1 MSALQWKLS
10 QLHLPVTHT
19 PDALRQAAAS
29 ALRVPEGKIAN
40 LEILKQSL
48 DARKKREIAYS
59 YELAVALMPGTKL
72 PKHLPANVT
81 PYAPVEF
88 EPSGGGTKPL
98 RHRPVVIGAGPAGL
112 FATLELAKKGYR
124 PILLERGK
132 AIAERV
138 SDVEGFFKTGRL
150 NPESNVQFGVGGAGT
165 FSDGKLNTLIKD
177 KDGRGRY
184 VLKTFVSFGAPE
196 EIVYKNKPH
205 IGTDRLREVITEMTK
220 EIERLGGE
228 VRVNTTVTSLVTDN
242 GALSAVVCAD
252 GTEIPTTTAI
262 LAIGHSARD
271 TFEMLHSMGIA
282 MEPKAFAMGVRVQH
296 AREWVNRTQY
306 GEFADRLPSA
316 DYKVTYTDKNGRGV
330 YSFCMCPGGYVVNAS
345 SENGRLAINGMSN
358 YKRDADNSNAA
369 IVVTVTPADFAS
381 EADAANPADPLIGM
395 RYQRNLE
402 ELAYRA
408 GDGNIPTQRYADF
421 RAKTPS
427 TGCGA
432 ITPVNKGAVTYTDLH
447 RCLPEFMAEAI
458 AEGMEAFDKTMP
470 GFADPDVLL
479 QAIES
484 RTSSPVRILR
494 DESLQACGVAGL
506 YPCGEGAGYAGGIMS
521 AALDGIRCS
530 EAVMKEYAVPTE

>member
-10 QLHLPVTHT
+10 QLHLPVTHD
-19 PDALRQAAAS
+19 PDALYSAAAS
-29 ALRVPEGKIAN
+29 VLRVPREKIAN
-40 LEILKQSL
+40 IEILKQSL

-59 YELAVALMPGTKL
+59 YELAVTLMPGAKL

-81 PYAPVEF
+81 AYTPVEF
-88 EPSGGGTKPL
+88 EPSGGGEKPL
-98 RHRPVVIGAGPAGL
+98 LHRPVVVGAGPAGL
-112 FATLELAKKGYR
+112 FAALELARKGYR

-138 SDVEGFFKTGRL
+138 SDVEEFFKTGRL

-184 VLKTFVSFGAPE
+184 VLKTFVFFGAPE

-220 EIERLGGE
+220 EIVRLGGE
-228 VRVNTTVTSLVTDN
+228 VRVNTTVTSIITDN
-242 GALSAVVCAD
+242 GALSAIVCAD
-252 GTEIPTTTAI
+252 GTEIPTSVAI

-296 AREWVNRTQY
+296 TREWVNRTQY
-306 GEFADRLPSA
+306 GDFADRLPSA

-358 YKRDADNSNAA
+358 YKRDADNSNSA
-369 IVVTVTPADFAS
+369 IVVTVTPEDFVS
-381 EADAANPADPLIGM
+381 EAGAANTADPLVGM
-395 RYQRNLE
+395 RYQRHLE

-408 GDGNIPTQRYADF
+408 GEGSIPTQRYADF
-421 RAKTPS
+421 CAGRPS
-427 TGCGA
+427 ISCGA
-432 ITPVNKGAVTYTDLH
+432 IVPVNKGAVTYTDLH
-447 RCLPEFMAEAI
+447 RCLPEFMADAI

-470 GFADPDVLL
+470 GFADPDALL

-484 RTSSPVRILR
+484 RTSSSVRILR

-530 EAVMKEYAVPTE
+530 EAVMKEYAIPTE